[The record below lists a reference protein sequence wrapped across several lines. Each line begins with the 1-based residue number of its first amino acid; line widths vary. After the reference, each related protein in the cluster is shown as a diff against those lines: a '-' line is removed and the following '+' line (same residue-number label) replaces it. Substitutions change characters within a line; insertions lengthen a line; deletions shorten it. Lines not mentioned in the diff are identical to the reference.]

1 MTNSMSIK
9 IKNRH
14 RLKAKDIRE
23 LKNDLKKIFNEIFF
37 DEKSSIETGDLD
49 GKNIIF
55 VNGEPCFMSHEN
67 KIVFTLH
74 GLNKYKPKKNFVVI
88 DMGAVRFV
96 TNGADVMAP
105 GIVDADRDISAGDQV
120 WICDE
125 NHHKPIAIGIA
136 LLSGEDM
143 ISQYKGKVINT
154 IHYVGDEL
162 WNYVAKS
169 L

>member
-1 MTNSMSIK
+1 MSIK

-14 RLKAKDIRE
+14 RLKARDIR
-23 LKNDLKKIFNEIFF
+23 KYQYDLEKIFGKVFF
-37 DEKSSIETGDLD
+37 NEKSTVETGDLD
-49 GKNIIF
+49 GTIIIYID
-55 VNGEPCFMSHEN
+55 GEPCFMYHDD
-67 KIVFTLH
+67 KIIFTLH
-74 GLNKYKPKKNFVVI
+74 GINKYKPKKNFVVV
-88 DMGAVRFV
+88 DMGAVKFV

-105 GIVDADRDISAGDQV
+105 GVVDADSDISEGDQV

-125 NHHKPIAIGIA
+125 IHKKPLAIGIA
-136 LLSGEDM
+136 LVDGEEM
-143 ISQYKGKVINT
+143 ISQSQGKVIST